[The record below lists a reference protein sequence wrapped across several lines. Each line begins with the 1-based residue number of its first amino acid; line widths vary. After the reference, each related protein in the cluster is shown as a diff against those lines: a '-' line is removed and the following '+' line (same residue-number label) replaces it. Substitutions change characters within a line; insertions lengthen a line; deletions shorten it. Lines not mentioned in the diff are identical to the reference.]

1 MCAEDEGASLP
12 SAQQVPRLPRSPCLR
27 RTATSASRPGGGPGG
42 QWLATTAR
50 VPSHPQHDDD
60 TRCTAT
66 RLARR
71 PDELPP
77 FLSPRVRR
85 RTLGP
90 PDALMVLRMRQRCPN
105 SMEDWARPRLAIYP
119 ETRTQQRKPS
129 LAGDPGDP
137 EIAATK
143 AGRTGFRWRD
153 PRGRSAVQ
161 WGPHVSARNK
171 EKGKGRRWAAR
182 EGNRVG
188 PARFG
193 PAEFSSFS
201 FFCFVFSLFRFRF
214 QV

>member
-42 QWLATTAR
+42 WWLATTAR

-90 PDALMVLRMRQRCPN
+90 PGALMVLRMRQRCPN

-143 AGRTGFRWRD
+143 AGWTGFRWRD
-153 PRGRSAVQ
+153 PRVRSDVQ
-161 WGPHVSARNK
+161 WGPSARDRARGMARMRGSTGRAVWRSGGPNR
-171 EKGKGRRWAAR
+171 GKPAQ
-182 EGNRVG
+182 
-188 PARFG
+188 ARFS
-193 PAEFSSFS
+193 P
-201 FFCFVFSLFRFRF
+201 LFILFLLYLF
-214 QV
+214 